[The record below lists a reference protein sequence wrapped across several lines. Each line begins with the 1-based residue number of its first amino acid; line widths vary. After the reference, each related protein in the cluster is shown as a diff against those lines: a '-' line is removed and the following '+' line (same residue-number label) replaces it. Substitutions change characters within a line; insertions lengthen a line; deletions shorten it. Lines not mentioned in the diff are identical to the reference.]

1 MFKYLRR
8 AANPVPAE
16 LELESDSSVE
26 TSEEASVAL
35 EEPAS
40 PLRIE
45 AMSLDPDPDPVGVSE
60 VGSVRPDA
68 PLELEEPASPVRIE
82 AMSLE
87 LGFSDGEED
96 PDEEGSLRP
105 ARIEAMSE
113 EPVPVS
119 VPEEVELVSEVELE
133 DPAMRAAICS
143 GVSPDPAPE
152 PEADD
157 DELVVG
163 TPVGAGTEVENGTG
177 ASMVVVREQLVL
189 GK

>member
-96 PDEEGSLRP
+96 PDEAGKYTGS
-105 ARIEAMSE
+105 
-113 EPVPVS
+113 VS
-119 VPEEVELVSEVELE
+119 QNGDQNRCWRCSKPEYRRL
-133 DPAMRAAICS
+133 
-143 GVSPDPAPE
+143 
-152 PEADD
+152 
-157 DELVVG
+157 
-163 TPVGAGTEVENGTG
+163 T
-177 ASMVVVREQLVL
+177 
-189 GK
+189 